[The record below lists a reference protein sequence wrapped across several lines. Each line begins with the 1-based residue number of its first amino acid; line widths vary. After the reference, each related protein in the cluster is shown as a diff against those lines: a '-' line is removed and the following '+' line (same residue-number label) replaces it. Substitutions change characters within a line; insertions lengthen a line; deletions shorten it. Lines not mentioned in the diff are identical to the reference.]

1 MVFELLLNAVKVAVS
16 KDVRDS
22 AASVVDLLRRS
33 PDWEKSIGTIEAKI
47 SVQVR
52 ERAQLI
58 ADLVADKLQS
68 LNYQPDSIQ
77 AFRNAIEELTANAFE
92 HGISDANRQVVRIV
106 VETTPS
112 YVATTVHNP
121 KGSRFDLAESLE
133 SAAQHRSGSHN
144 TGRGRGLMLVS
155 RRADVLE
162 MVGAEAIKALVYR
175 DAVQLETH
183 NEKAVVIAI
192 VRSGHANP
200 SLPRRLRL
208 FLDEHA
214 GKPMVL
220 CLDPREFD
228 AFTNRESERMRGVPK
243 TTALGPL
250 LKEVRRR
257 NAEHHH
263 ICIVA
268 EPDMRDL
275 LPELDTAPT
284 IEAAIAAVLYSLR

>member
-1 MVFELLLNAVKVAVS
+1 MVFELLLNAVKVVVS
-16 KDVRDS
+16 KDARES
-22 AASVVDLLRRS
+22 AASIVDLLRRS
-33 PDWEKSIGTIEAKI
+33 PDWEKSIGTIEAKV
-47 SVQVR
+47 SVHVR

-58 ADLVADKLQS
+58 GDLVADKLQS

-92 HGISDANRQVVRIV
+92 HGITDPKRQVVRIV

-121 KGSRFDLAESLE
+121 KGSRFALDDALK
-133 SAAQHRSGSHN
+133 SAAEHRSGSQN

-155 RRADVLE
+155 RRVDVLE
-162 MVGAEAIKALVYR
+162 MLGDEAIKALIYR
-175 DAVQLETH
+175 DAVRLETH
-183 NEKAVVIAI
+183 QEKAVVVAI
-192 VRSGHANP
+192 VRAGHANP
-200 SLPRRLRL
+200 SLPRRIRA

-214 GKPMVL
+214 GKPLVL

-243 TTALGPL
+243 TAALGPL
-250 LKEVRRR
+250 LADVRRR
-257 NAEHHH
+257 NAERHH

-284 IEAAIAAVLYSLR
+284 IEAAIAAVLYSTR